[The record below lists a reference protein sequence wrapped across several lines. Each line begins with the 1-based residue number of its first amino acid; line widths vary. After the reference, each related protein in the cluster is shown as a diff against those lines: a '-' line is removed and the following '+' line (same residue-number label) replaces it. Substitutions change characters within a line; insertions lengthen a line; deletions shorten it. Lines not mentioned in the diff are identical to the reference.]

1 MSTQELSVLTPE
13 QFRFKLA
20 CLSDPSVKS
29 EMIRHSLIE
38 EAVDF
43 VSELPK
49 FYSDELERMS
59 LWDRIGNGLLAA
71 ASKSDG
77 NCELFINSVLTY
89 IKASPTSVA
98 ASERLAAFITNFEK
112 RDTTWKRDFI
122 HQFQEYHY
130 LIIVKARSAWQAK
143 KEQVRHA

>member
-1 MSTQELSVLTPE
+1 MLTPE
-13 QFRFKLA
+13 EFRLKLA

-29 EMIRHSLIE
+29 EMARHSLIE

-49 FYSDELERMS
+49 FYSNELDRMS

-71 ASKSDG
+71 ASKADG
-77 NCELFINSVLTY
+77 NCELFINSVLSY

-98 ASERLAAFITNFEK
+98 ASDRLAAFIANFET
-112 RDTTWKRDFI
+112 RDTAWKRDFI

-130 LIIVKARSAWQAK
+130 LIIVKARAAWQSK
-143 KEQVRHA
+143 KGQVKNA

>member
-1 MSTQELSVLTPE
+1 LN
-13 QFRFKLA
+13 
-20 CLSDPSVKS
+20 DPTVKS
-29 EMIRHSLIE
+29 EIVRHSLIE

-49 FYSDELERMS
+49 FYSDELERMA

-71 ASKSDG
+71 ASKADG
-77 NCELFINSVLTY
+77 NCELFINSVLAY
-89 IKASPTSVA
+89 IKASPATVA

-112 RDTTWKRDFI
+112 RDAAWKRDFI

-130 LIIVKARSAWQAK
+130 LIIVKSRAAWQNK
-143 KEQVRHA
+143 KGQVKHA

>member
-1 MSTQELSVLTPE
+1 MSTQELAVLTPE
-13 QFRFKLA
+13 QFRLKLA
-20 CLSDPSVKS
+20 CLNDPSVKS
-29 EMIRHSLIE
+29 DMVRHSLIE

-49 FYSDELERMS
+49 FYSDELERTA

-71 ASKSDG
+71 ASKADG
-77 NCELFINSVLTY
+77 NCELFINSTLAY

-98 ASERLAAFITNFEK
+98 ASERLAAFITAFEK
-112 RDTTWKRDFI
+112 RDNTWKRDFI

-130 LIIVKARSAWQAK
+130 LIIVKARAAWQDK
-143 KEQVRHA
+143 KEQVKHA

>member
-1 MSTQELSVLTPE
+1 MSTQELTVLTPE
-13 QFRFKLA
+13 QFRLKLA
-20 CLSDPSVKS
+20 CLSDPTVKS
-29 EMIRHSLIE
+29 EIVRHSLIE

-43 VSELPK
+43 VSELPR
-49 FYSDELERMS
+49 FYSDELERTA
-59 LWDRIGNGLLAA
+59 LWDRIGNGLLAS

-77 NCELFINSVLTY
+77 NCELFINSVLAY

-98 ASERLAAFITNFEK
+98 ASDHFAAFITNFEK

-130 LIIVKARSAWQAK
+130 LIIVKARAAWQSK
-143 KEQVRHA
+143 KEQVKHA

>member
-13 QFRFKLA
+13 QLRLKLA
-20 CLSDPSVKS
+20 CLNDPSVKS
-29 EMIRHSLIE
+29 DLARHSLIE

-43 VSELPK
+43 VSELPR
-49 FYSDELERMS
+49 FYSDELDRMQ

-71 ASKSDG
+71 ASKADG
-77 NCELFINSVLTY
+77 NCELFINSVLAY

-98 ASERLAAFITNFEK
+98 ASDRLAAFITNFER
-112 RDTTWKRDFI
+112 RDTAWKHDFI

-130 LIIVKARSAWQAK
+130 LIIVKARAAWQSK
-143 KEQVRHA
+143 KAQVKHV

>member
-1 MSTQELSVLTPE
+1 LNVLTPE
-13 QFRFKLA
+13 RFRLKLA
-20 CLSDPSVKS
+20 CLNDPSVKS
-29 EMIRHSLIE
+29 EIVKHSLIE

-49 FYSDELERMS
+49 FYSDELDRMQ

-71 ASKSDG
+71 ASKADG
-77 NCELFINSVLTY
+77 NCELFINSVLSY

-112 RDTTWKRDFI
+112 RDASWKRDFI
-122 HQFQEYHY
+122 HQFQEYNY
-130 LIIVKARSAWQAK
+130 LIIVKARAAWQTK
-143 KEQVRHA
+143 KEQVKHA